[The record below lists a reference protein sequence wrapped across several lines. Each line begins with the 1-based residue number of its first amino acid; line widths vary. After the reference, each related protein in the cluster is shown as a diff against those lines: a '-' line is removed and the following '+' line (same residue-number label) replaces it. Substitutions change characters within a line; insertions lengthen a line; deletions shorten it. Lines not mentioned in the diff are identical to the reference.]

1 MFNLKRILDK
11 NSSDEDGRMDN
22 SEQKS
27 INKRIMATLSSV
39 VCNIALLAPIS
50 APTSMTIEMAKRSI
64 SLWQVSAVAMVLFYI
79 LNKS

>member
-1 MFNLKRILDK
+1 
-11 NSSDEDGRMDN
+11 MDN

-39 VCNIALLAPIS
+39 VCNIALLATIS
-50 APTSMTIEMAKRSI
+50 APTSMAIEMAKRSI